1 MTRFFESQLA
11 EWPLAHTNNEALG
24 NVLTRDLSLP
34 GYPCHV
40 RIQHNPARIR
50 STVAKV
56 DVASISERPCFLCAA
71 NRPAEQ
77 RSNTIACGWEML
89 VNPYPILKE
98 HYVIASP
105 DHQPQVFKDCLAAML
120 ETSET
125 LGSDF
130 MVFYNGPHCGA
141 SAPDHAHIQAGR
153 WKGVPLSEW
162 ILSQQW
168 TEGVH
173 KVTPLGFRVDVYIGC
188 LPTIHT
194 DDVNIFMVRQKVD
207 GSSAAR
213 LITVVIPRRKHRP
226 TCYFAEAEEKRLISP
241 GTLDMCGLL
250 IAPRHEDF
258 EALSPLEAF
267 SLLRECGEW
276 SEPMLHVGIM
286 RAPKI
291 EYEQHD
297 DYFTLN
303 NVTIGRAFHWEQ
315 KEQQRFYG
323 TLRLVPEENEYWA
336 VNDIPLE
343 QYLTSVISSEMNAH
357 APLEFLKAHAI
368 VSRSWL
374 IAQLE
379 RRAQHYRLQTSSL
392 QCTGKA
398 TSETVMTSEKNVQRI
413 IRWYDHDDHT
423 LFDVCADDH
432 CQRYQGL
439 ARITDAA
446 IKAVRETAGL
456 VLTYRGEVV
465 DARFSKCCGGI
476 TEEYQTCWDDTEHP
490 ELASIQDRDT
500 DGQDFC
506 DTHDDTLLSTVLND
520 YDRRTHDFYSWKV
533 KYSPTELGT
542 LILEKGGFDVGDV
555 LDLIPL
561 KRGVSGR
568 IRLLRIVGSKM
579 TIEVGKEL
587 EIRRLLSPSHL
598 YSSAFTPTLSEGIW
612 TLEGRGW
619 GHGVGMCQIGAA
631 AMAAKGYKCEDIL
644 KHYYPNSNI
653 EKLYSVL
660 FH

>member
-1 MTRFFESQLA
+1 MTHFFESQIA
-11 EWPLAHTNNEALG
+11 EWPLARTNNEALG
-24 NVLTRDLSLP
+24 KVLSRDLTLP
-34 GYPCHV
+34 GCSCPV

-50 STVAKV
+50 STAAKV
-56 DVASISERPCFLCAA
+56 DTTSISERPCFLCSS

-77 RSNTIACGWEML
+77 RSMPIRCGWEML
-89 VNPYPILKE
+89 VNPYPILEE

-105 DHQPQVFKDCLAAML
+105 SHQPQVFKECLPAML
-120 ETSET
+120 ETSEA
-125 LGSDF
+125 LGVDF

-153 WKGVPLSEW
+153 WKGVPLAEW
-162 ILSQQW
+162 ILGQQW

-173 KVTPLGFRVDVYIGC
+173 EVCPLGFRINVYADR
-188 LPTIHT
+188 LPTILT
-194 DDVNIFMVRQKVD
+194 DDVNIFMVRHQRD
-207 GSSAAR
+207 DSTNEQ

-226 TCYFAEAEEKRLISP
+226 TCYFAEAEQKRLISP

-258 EALSPLEAF
+258 EALSPQEILC
-267 SLLRECGEW
+267 LLRECGEW
-276 SEPMLHVGIM
+276 SEPVLHVGIM
-286 RAPKI
+286 KAPEI
-291 EYEQHD
+291 DFEQHE

-303 NVTIGRAFHWEQ
+303 NVTIGKAFHWEQ
-315 KEQQRFYG
+315 KEQQRFFG
-323 TLRLVPEENEYWA
+323 TLRLVPDGNEYWA

-357 APLEFLKAHAI
+357 APLEFLKVHAI

-379 RRAQHYRLQTSSL
+379 RKAR
-392 QCTGKA
+392 QCRVQDSNSQCSGGA
-398 TSETVMTSEKNVQRI
+398 TIAETATESNVQRI

-439 ARITDAA
+439 TRITEAA
-446 IKAVRETAGL
+446 IKAVRETAGQ
-456 VLTYRGEVV
+456 VLSYKGEVI

-490 ELASIQDRDT
+490 ELASIRDCDK
-500 DGQDFC
+500 DGHDFC
-506 DTHDDTLLSTVLND
+506 DTHDDSLLSTVLND

-533 KYSPTELGT
+533 EYSPRELGE
-542 LILEKGGFDVGDV
+542 LILRKGGFDIGDV
-555 LDLIPL
+555 LDIVPL
-561 KRGVSGR
+561 ERGISGR
-568 IRLLRIVGSKM
+568 IRLLKIVGSKT

-598 YSSAFTPTLSEGIW
+598 YSSAFTPTFSEGVL

-631 AMAAKGYKCEDIL
+631 AMAAKGYKCEEIL
-644 KHYYPNSNI
+644 KHYYPNSNV